1 MSKNSLPT
9 LLLIIIFPWITMLSV
24 MGLHHG
30 LNFPKK
36 SEINKIVG
44 TYIYDGSNDDP
55 GWREHD
61 WDGELV
67 SINDKTERYAIS
79 CQLEKYFEVYTKRTL
94 SKVFNK
100 PLKAE
105 LIIKINSDDQVS
117 FGDGDADLIWGIK
130 TNSIDTNSIDGIDD
144 WYYSSW
150 KYTLRFW
157 IPLITLIIILL
168 LARDELKQKN
178 PIPVAFSIFISASIP
193 VINAVWYYLLR

>member
-1 MSKNSLPT
+1 MNKPLTT
-9 LLLIIIFPWITMLSV
+9 LVLIIILPLITMLSV

-36 SEINKIVG
+36 SEITKISG
-44 TYIYDGSNDDP
+44 TFIYDGSNDDP

-61 WDGELV
+61 WYGELV
-67 SINDKTERYAIS
+67 SIHDKTERYAIS
-79 CQLEKYFEVYTKRTL
+79 YQLEKYFEVYTKRTL

-105 LIIKINSDDQVS
+105 LIIKINSDDLVS

-130 TNSIDTNSIDGIDD
+130 TKKINTNSIDGLDN

-150 KYTLRFW
+150 KYKLRFW

-168 LARDELKQKN
+168 LARDELTQKN
-178 PIPVAFSIFISASIP
+178 PSPVALSIFISASIP

>member
-1 MSKNSLPT
+1 
-9 LLLIIIFPWITMLSV
+9 

-79 CQLEKYFEVYTKRTL
+79 YQLEKYFEVYTKRTL

-178 PIPVAFSIFISASIP
+178 PISVVLSIFISASIP